1 MNAWRNYSD
10 AQWLRLAEAVEAR
23 PTRAAPSPGRLAKL
37 AFFAVL
43 APIVAAAAF
52 LHHPSSD
59 GSSSSAAVGEE
70 EYEMSM
76 RKMAAAAVASAIAY
90 PAAADAGYARFS
102 AASDTIRI
110 LGNTVFNQGD
120 FTYEVRIRLVP
131 GAAIGSVISEQ
142 RTGLEDKTLH
152 LSGSSAFSASGCY
165 DNPGTGNTAGILD
178 GLVAGEWIHLA
189 YIHQGSN
196 LRLFINRSLVASR
209 PAAGCYI
216 DRSDSWMS
224 IGMFRYGAPGTP
236 TDPFPSF
243 LGDLDWIRVSA
254 GARYISNFT
263 PPFECE
269 VNSDAQ
275 TQLLLKFN
283 EPAGTTTL
291 VDQSPNEFVCQLGV
305 PVAPGVVAT
314 SPTLGN
320 TAGGFPDCQPPCPAD
335 VDASG
340 TVNGVDLAVVLTNWG
355 IPSPKYPGADVN
367 DDGVVDGTDLAT
379 VLAGWGAC
387 P

>member
-152 LSGSSAFSASGCY
+152 LSGKHGRH
-165 DNPGTGNTAGILD
+165 P
-178 GLVAGEWIHLA
+178 
-189 YIHQGSN
+189 
-196 LRLFINRSLVASR
+196 RR
-209 PAAGCYI
+209 PRRG
-216 DRSDSWMS
+216 
-224 IGMFRYGAPGTP
+224 
-236 TDPFPSF
+236 
-243 LGDLDWIRVSA
+243 
-254 GARYISNFT
+254 
-263 PPFECE
+263 
-269 VNSDAQ
+269 
-275 TQLLLKFN
+275 
-283 EPAGTTTL
+283 
-291 VDQSPNEFVCQLGV
+291 
-305 PVAPGVVAT
+305 
-314 SPTLGN
+314 
-320 TAGGFPDCQPPCPAD
+320 
-335 VDASG
+335 
-340 TVNGVDLAVVLTNWG
+340 
-355 IPSPKYPGADVN
+355 
-367 DDGVVDGTDLAT
+367 
-379 VLAGWGAC
+379 
-387 P
+387 